1 MNDTLMR
8 PLRALIS
15 VSDKTGVVDFARRL
29 QSRGLEIISTGGTA
43 KVLRDEDIVIIE
55 ISDYTGHAEI
65 MDGRVKTLHP
75 RIHGGILG
83 RRGIDDA
90 VMAKTG
96 IKPIDLVVVNLY
108 PFEQTVAKPD
118 HTLEE
123 ATENIDIG
131 GPAMLRAAAKNFARV
146 AVVTDPRQYVAV
158 LTELE
163 REGGVSFALRFRLAV
178 EAFNHV
184 SNYDGAIS
192 NYLSALTPDGKRRV
206 FPAQANGRFVKVMDL
221 RYGENPH
228 QHAALYRDLNP
239 VSGTFATFRQLQG
252 KALSYNNI
260 ADADAA
266 WECVRQF
273 DRPAC
278 VIVKHLNPCGA
289 AMADDI
295 HVAYERAYLTDRT
308 SAFGGIIAFNR
319 QVDRATAEAIVGRQ
333 FVEVLLAP
341 AIERGAL
348 DATRAKANMRVL
360 EIPRGDG
367 HNAYHFKCIGSG
379 LLIQTADN
387 RVIARLELKV
397 VTERRPTE
405 QEVNDLLLAWRVAK
419 FVKSNAIVYARDEQ
433 TLGIGAG
440 QMSRVYS
447 AKIAGIKAADEGL
460 RLEGAVMASD
470 AFFPFRDGIDAAFDA
485 GIKAVIQPGG
495 ARRDNEIIAAADE
508 HDMAMVFT
516 GVRHF
521 RH

>member
-146 AVVTDPRQYVAV
+146 AVVTDPRQYVTV

-252 KALSYNNI
+252 KELSYNNI

-295 HVAYERAYLTDRT
+295 HVAYERAYLTDR
-308 SAFGGIIAFNR
+308 
-319 QVDRATAEAIVGRQ
+319 
-333 FVEVLLAP
+333 VLTP
-341 AIERGAL
+341 A
-348 DATRAKANMRVL
+348 
-360 EIPRGDG
+360 
-367 HNAYHFKCIGSG
+367 
-379 LLIQTADN
+379 
-387 RVIARLELKV
+387 AR
-397 VTERRPTE
+397 
-405 QEVNDLLLAWRVAK
+405 
-419 FVKSNAIVYARDEQ
+419 KSPSHR
-433 TLGIGAG
+433 
-440 QMSRVYS
+440 
-447 AKIAGIKAADEGL
+447 
-460 RLEGAVMASD
+460 
-470 AFFPFRDGIDAAFDA
+470 
-485 GIKAVIQPGG
+485 
-495 ARRDNEIIAAADE
+495 
-508 HDMAMVFT
+508 
-516 GVRHF
+516 
-521 RH
+521 